1 MPLMRR
7 LLLTLIG
14 LLLAGSIGWS
24 GLQRPEEISILMPA
38 PFADATVDQVKQ
50 FNADHSG
57 RIVLNVIRG
66 PRDTESIS
74 DLAISSLLL
83 GTPPFDALL
92 VDVTWLP
99 KYVAADWLQPL
110 DPWFDDADVD
120 ALVAG
125 ARLGNSV
132 NGDLYRWP
140 FGADVGLLYWR
151 KDLMPE
157 PPRTASDL
165 IQIASRLRADG
176 KVKEGF
182 VWQGRQYEGLSCNF
196 VEFLSA
202 FGGTWLDP
210 VTGQPELDSKAA
222 RATVHWMQQLIRE
235 GTSPLAVSNYAEPE
249 TLQAFKAGDAA
260 LMRNWPYAWAELQSD
275 SSAVKGRVGVTTMVA
290 EPGASP
296 AATLGSWGFS
306 LLRGSQ
312 HQQATAEAIRALT
325 SSQAQR
331 DRFLQQGYTPTEASL
346 FEDPELLEASPVLTQ
361 LKEALA
367 IAVPRPITPLYA
379 QMSDLLQRQLS
390 GVLTEKRDPD
400 QAMEQLQGSTITLL
414 RSAGGES

>member
-38 PFADATVDQVKQ
+38 PFVDATVEQVKQ

-57 RIVLNVIRG
+57 RIVLNVIKG

-151 KDLMPE
+151 RDLMPE
-157 PPRTASDL
+157 PPRTASDV
-165 IQIASRLRADG
+165 IEIASRLKADA

-210 VTGQPELDSKAA
+210 VTGQPKLDSKAA
-222 RATVHWMQQLIRE
+222 RATVHWMQQLISE

-346 FEDPELLEASPVLTQ
+346 FEDPELLKASPVLPQ

-400 QAMEQLQGSTITLL
+400 QAMKQLQGATITLL

>member
-151 KDLMPE
+151 RDLMPE

-210 VTGQPELDSKAA
+210 VGGQPELDSKAA

-400 QAMEQLQGSTITLL
+400 QAMEQLQGATITLL

>member
-235 GTSPLAVSNYAEPE
+235 GTTPLAVSNYAEPE

-400 QAMEQLQGSTITLL
+400 QAMEQLQGATITLL

>member
-165 IQIASRLRADG
+165 IQIASSLRADG
-176 KVKEGF
+176 NVKEGF

-202 FGGTWLDP
+202 FGGTWLNP

-222 RATVHWMQQLIRE
+222 RATVHWMQQLIHE

-400 QAMEQLQGSTITLL
+400 QAMEQLQGSTIPLL

>member
-165 IQIASRLRADG
+165 IQIASRLRADS
-176 KVKEGF
+176 KVKDGF

-210 VTGQPELDSKAA
+210 VGGQPELDSKAA

-400 QAMEQLQGSTITLL
+400 QAMEQLQGATITLL

>member
-210 VTGQPELDSKAA
+210 VGGQPELDSKAA

-367 IAVPRPITPLYA
+367 IAVPRPITPIYA

-400 QAMEQLQGSTITLL
+400 QAMEQLQGATITLL

>member
-165 IQIASRLRADG
+165 IQIASSLRADG
-176 KVKEGF
+176 NVKEGF

-202 FGGTWLDP
+202 FGGTWLNP

-222 RATVHWMQQLIRE
+222 RATVHWMQQLIHE

>member
-165 IQIASRLRADG
+165 IQIAGRLRADG

-400 QAMEQLQGSTITLL
+400 QAMEQLQGATITLL

>member
-110 DPWFDDADVD
+110 DPWFTHDDVD

-176 KVKEGF
+176 KVKDGF

-400 QAMEQLQGSTITLL
+400 QAMEQLQGATITLL